1 MRKHWLGRALVAAAV
16 SAAVWAT
23 APGAAPTTYAFG
35 EAGPMRLAQVGN
47 FVVNAHVTEDG
58 GITNQMYVE
67 FMIPEEQLYPYPVVL
82 VHGGGGQGADW
93 KSTVDGRD
101 GWANYLVNAGFAV
114 YIIDRPGSARS
125 IGNNTYGNGMLGAPG
140 GTQGVTGL
148 ATSANWPGAP
158 MVWNE
163 DGTPD
168 VERWQEANRLNPSI
182 VAWAATS
189 PRTPFAS
196 NDVSI
201 AAQAALLERIGPAVV
216 FTHSAGGT
224 TAMGS
229 SLKAAAGDNVVGILA
244 FESGGAHVY
253 SNQSVE
259 NGQWSNGG
267 PTEAQISEQA
277 IPTGMCELQTA
288 AEKSRNLTLAN
299 VRMAFLN
306 SARFTVDDSQNLA
319 ECAATQAREAGVDAI
334 GVYMPD
340 HEGGEGSGHFAMS
353 ETVNGE
359 IAVNVLVPTL
369 AWLQGQAL
377 PGGFKSY

>member
-1 MRKHWLGRALVAAAV
+1 MRKHCGSAMAVLALCAAIWIA
-16 SAAVWAT
+16 

-35 EAGPMRLAQVGN
+35 EAGPLRLAQVGN
-47 FVVNAHVTEDG
+47 FMINAQVTEDG
-58 GITNQMYVE
+58 GITDQMYVE
-67 FMIPEEQLYPYPVVL
+67 FMIPENQVYPYPVVL
-82 VHGGGGQGADW
+82 VHGGGGQGTDW

-125 IGNNTYGNGMLGAPG
+125 IGNNTYRNGELGGPATTG
-140 GTQGVTGL
+140 GVLNL
-148 ATSANWPGAP
+148 ATSANWPDAP
-158 MVWNE
+158 MTWHD
-163 DGTPD
+163 DGSPNI
-168 VERWQEANRLNPSI
+168 EAWQEANRLNPTI
-182 VAWAATS
+182 IAWAATS

-196 NDVSI
+196 NEVSI
-201 AAQAALLERIGPAVV
+201 EAQAALLERIGPAVV

-229 SLKAAAGDNVVGILA
+229 TLKAAAGGNVMGVLS

-259 NGQWSNGG
+259 NGEWSNGAPG
-267 PTEAQISEQA
+267 EDALSEQS
-277 IPTGMCELQTA
+277 IPTGTCELQTA
-288 AEKSRNLTLAN
+288 SQKSHNTTLAD

-306 SARFTVDDSQNLA
+306 SARFTAPDSRNLA

-359 IAVNVLVPTL
+359 IAVNILVPTL
-369 AWLQGQAL
+369 AWLQGEDL
-377 PGGFKSY
+377 PSGFQSY